1 MKALIQRVS
10 QASVSVNNDIVGSID
25 KGLLVFVGISQNDT
39 DKECEKIV
47 KKILNLRVFP
57 GPKGNFCES
66 IKEIDGSLLIVSQFT
81 LYGDTSKGT
90 RPGFSKAGDPEKANE
105 LYKKSIE
112 LFKQAGI
119 KTETGKFGENMDV
132 HLNNDGP
139 VTLIL
144 DTDV

>member
-10 QASVSVNNDIVGSID
+10 QASVSINDDIVGSID
-25 KGLLVFVGISQNDT
+25 KGLLIFVGISQNDT

>member
-10 QASVSVNNDIVGSID
+10 QASVSVNSDIVGTIK
-25 KGLLVFVGISQNDT
+25 KGLLVFIGISQNDT

-47 KKILNLRVFP
+47 RKILKLRIFP

-66 IKEIDGSLLIVSQFT
+66 IMEIKGSLLIVSQFT

-90 RPGFSKAGDPEKANE
+90 RPGFSKAGDPEKANQ
-105 LYKKSIE
+105 LYEKSIE

-119 KTETGKFGENMDV
+119 KTETGKFGEHMDV

-144 DTDV
+144 DTDI